1 MVRLT
6 AQQRAE
12 LVQLHLQGESI
23 DAIVQQTGH
32 ARTTVLRWVRRFA
45 VDGLLLDRPRSGR
58 PLSVMTP
65 TVVGRI
71 RQLAKAKRGRRSR
84 STRQIAA
91 VLSSRGTL
99 ISRTSVCQALHSKG
113 VKPYVQPQVPLQ
125 RYGDKQRRLRFAA
138 EQKERD
144 WRCCVFADEKTFV
157 CDPRPNRRND
167 VIWTDDPSTIEPIVR
182 VAHSVSINAFGAFS
196 ASGKSPLF
204 FFSENLTAPLYVSI
218 LESTVLPAARDWF
231 SSGHWTYRVNH
242 T

>member
-1 MVRLT
+1 
-6 AQQRAE
+6 
-12 LVQLHLQGESI
+12 
-23 DAIVQQTGH
+23 
-32 ARTTVLRWVRRFA
+32 
-45 VDGLLLDRPRSGR
+45 
-58 PLSVMTP
+58 MTP

-91 VLSSRGTL
+91 VLSSLSSAALRC
-99 ISRTSVCQALHSKG
+99 VKALHSKG

-157 CDPRPNRRND
+157 CGPRPNRRND

-182 VAHSVSINAFGAFS
+182 VAHSVHQRLRYFLCIGQI
-196 ASGKSPLF
+196 ASVL
-204 FFSENLTAPLYVSI
+204 FSENLTAPLYVSI

-231 SSGHWTYRVNH
+231 FLADTGPIYKIAIRSTLQN
-242 T
+242 

>member
-1 MVRLT
+1 M
-6 AQQRAE
+6 
-12 LVQLHLQGESI
+12 
-23 DAIVQQTGH
+23 
-32 ARTTVLRWVRRFA
+32 
-45 VDGLLLDRPRSGR
+45 
-58 PLSVMTP
+58 
-65 TVVGRI
+65 
-71 RQLAKAKRGRRSR
+71 
-84 STRQIAA
+84 
-91 VLSSRGTL
+91 
-99 ISRTSVCQALHSKG
+99 CQALHSKG

-204 FFSENLTAPLYVSI
+204 FFSRESYCTALRLDP
-218 LESTVLPAARDWF
+218 
-231 SSGHWTYRVNH
+231 
-242 T
+242 